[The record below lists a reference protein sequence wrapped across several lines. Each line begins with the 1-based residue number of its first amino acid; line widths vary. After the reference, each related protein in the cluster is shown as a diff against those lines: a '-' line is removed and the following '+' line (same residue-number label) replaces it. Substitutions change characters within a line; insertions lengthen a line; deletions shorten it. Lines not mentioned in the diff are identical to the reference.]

1 MTHKGIL
8 TENASMTT
16 KHLAII
22 DKNKKKVLKLGNKIS
37 KVK

>member
-22 DKNKKKVLKLGNKIS
+22 DKNKKKVLN
-37 KVK
+37 